1 MTSSISSESCEVSN
15 CYYLNEFIE
24 TLLSN
29 IWCLLLLPLLFIF
42 SESKIFI
49 FIIIKIIY
57 INHVLNKLDAKE
69 FYLSSDLFT
78 PISGSPPPLS
88 FSLGPPPLYF
98 SCTGDEDGDTPS
110 ILLTEN

>member
-1 MTSSISSESCEVSN
+1 M
-15 CYYLNEFIE
+15 
-24 TLLSN
+24 
-29 IWCLLLLPLLFIF
+29 
-42 SESKIFI
+42 
-49 FIIIKIIY
+49 
-57 INHVLNKLDAKE
+57 LNKLDAKE